1 MQRTRKHDPVLP
13 DLSDARLGLCTDE
26 QIDQAPPPD
35 HEEFELVSARGL
47 RAIKER
53 WERRRRKT

>member
-1 MQRTRKHDPVLP
+1 MQGTRKHSPV
-13 DLSDARLGLCTDE
+13 LSDAPDATLGPCSDE
-26 QIDQAPPPD
+26 QIDQTPPPD
-35 HEEFELVSARGL
+35 HEEFERVSARGL

>member
-1 MQRTRKHDPVLP
+1 MQGTRKHNPVLP
-13 DLSDARLGLCTDE
+13 DPSDAVSSPRSDE
-26 QIDQAPPPD
+26 QIDQTPPPD
-35 HEEFELVSARGL
+35 HEEFELVAARGL